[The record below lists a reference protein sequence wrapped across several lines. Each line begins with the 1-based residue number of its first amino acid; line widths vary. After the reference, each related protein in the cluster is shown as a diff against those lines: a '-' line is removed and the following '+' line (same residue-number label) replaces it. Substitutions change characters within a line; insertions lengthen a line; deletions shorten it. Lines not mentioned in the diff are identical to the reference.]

1 MRQSHEFHGL
11 LRIDKSHWLGCCF
24 LWHGWLPLLSLGV
37 HGASLWAGSASEGA
51 GTLLECSVGSFSS
64 RLLLGC
70 DVLDE
75 FDRDSIAQ
83 RMPASPNVWTD
94 GSLVPD

>member
-1 MRQSHEFHGL
+1 MRGQPVPFRFCGNT
-11 LRIDKSHWLGCCF
+11 DKKGHLFVKMS
-24 LWHGWLPLLSLGV
+24 S
-37 HGASLWAGSASEGA
+37 S
-51 GTLLECSVGSFSS
+51 GTLLECSVGSYSS

-70 DVLDE
+70 GVLDE

-83 RMPASPNVWTD
+83 RMPARPNVWTD